1 MVHYEAN
8 GSSIDISF
16 EQGEVVSLKCNGKT
30 ISADV
35 RLPLFSFRLRM
46 PTCEAVEFNAHDA
59 KLVSEQSGADFA
71 SAEYAFDKF
80 DGLRA
85 TISVRF
91 GGKDWAAWR
100 MSIKITT
107 EGVDFPQIAL

>member
-35 RLPLFSFRLRM
+35 RLPLPSLM
-46 PTCEAVEFNAHDA
+46 NLTKNVCGATLVTCA
-59 KLVSEQSGADFA
+59 
-71 SAEYAFDKF
+71 
-80 DGLRA
+80 
-85 TISVRF
+85 
-91 GGKDWAAWR
+91 
-100 MSIKITT
+100 T
-107 EGVDFPQIAL
+107 EGLLTYRL

>member
-59 KLVSEQSGADFA
+59 KLVNEQSGAD
-71 SAEYAFDKF
+71 E
-80 DGLRA
+80 RR
-85 TISVRF
+85 IRV
-91 GGKDWAAWR
+91 
-100 MSIKITT
+100 
-107 EGVDFPQIAL
+107 